1 MKDEDLMILLV
12 NKTNAILDSCNR
24 FDNKIDNVASSMI
37 LPEADRFILINDL
50 IDLCSNIE
58 QFNTVISLIKIWP
71 RFVDINEA
79 GKKPWN
85 NVLVKSIESQ
95 LPIINSVKELNRINI
110 INDEDVVYLRGV
122 LEAKESWAVLKV
134 QFLKLALAY
143 KNKGIIKK

>member
-24 FDNKIDNVASSMI
+24 FDNKIDNVTSSMI
-37 LPEADRFILINDL
+37 LTEADRFILINYS

-58 QFNTVISLIKIWP
+58 QFNTVTGLIKIWP

-95 LPIINSVKELNRINI
+95 
-110 INDEDVVYLRGV
+110 
-122 LEAKESWAVLKV
+122 
-134 QFLKLALAY
+134 
-143 KNKGIIKK
+143 